1 MNNNMGFSLVE
12 LMVAVGIVGV
22 MSSVAVP
29 KYQKYKVNASR
40 AEAQSSL
47 SSMYTLQQ
55 LYYTENDK
63 YGAVKAD
70 NTINDVKFPIS
81 KSQKYDYNALIGTAL
96 NVVAITKDDGAG
108 NTDGSVFFKGTA
120 ESKQVLGS
128 CSGNG
133 TPVKDKWCVNHDR
146 VLANIP
152 TEAKPPCNV
161 TPGTGDAVNGG
172 CS

>member
-96 NVVAITKDDGAG
+96 NVVAITKDDGTG

-133 TPVKDKWCVNHDR
+133 NPVKDKWCVNHDR
-146 VLANIP
+146 ILANVSG
-152 TEAKPPCNV
+152 EEKLPCS
-161 TPGTGDAVNGG
+161 GDAVDGG